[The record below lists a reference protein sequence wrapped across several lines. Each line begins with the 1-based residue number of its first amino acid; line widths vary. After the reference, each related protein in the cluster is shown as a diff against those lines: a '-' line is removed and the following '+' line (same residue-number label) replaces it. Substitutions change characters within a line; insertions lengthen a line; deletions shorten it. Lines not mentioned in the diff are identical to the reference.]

1 MEKLVGE
8 EVATSAKVNRAG
20 RADSIS
26 ASTAS
31 KSCLLSIDT
40 SVRQSLVSVG
50 RLASYV
56 VRTEESPH
64 CSKRGSRLRRV

>member
-1 MEKLVGE
+1 MKKLVGE
-8 EVATSAKVNRAG
+8 EVAISVKVNQAG

-31 KSCLLSIDT
+31 ELCLLSIDN
-40 SVRQSLVSVG
+40 SVGQSPVSVG
-50 RLASYV
+50 GLASFV
-56 VRTEESPH
+56 VKTEESPY